1 MARKKLTAAEL
12 DGVQYRRAKT
22 WQIALSQL
30 NGAAQM
36 CFYMLLTYATYIG
49 NGNFGIL
56 LAVTGVIITAS
67 RIFDGVTDPLCAYVM
82 ERFNSRFGK
91 VRVFMLIGWACMAA
105 ATTLMCN
112 VFPGKFSGAAGVV
125 VFILCYVL
133 YIIGYTFS
141 SVSGSVMGNIM
152 TDDPRQRPTLS
163 VWSTIYSYLS
173 PMVISIVAM
182 VVLLPRFNNIVGT
195 EFLATLNLV
204 VCAASLVFYLISCVG
219 VAPYDKPENFVGVQ
233 LDKSKDEKPSLKDM
247 WALVKDN
254 KELQRYMW
262 AAVSDKLA
270 QTIGSVGIVTVML
283 FGIMIN
289 NYDISTTIS
298 TAAMLPGIIFA
309 IIGAKLA
316 GKFGNKKVMVDWT
329 WVCLIINVLYGVFL
343 LVTDTTQIT
352 RAIVPSILF
361 FVLLFG
367 SNAAKMVVS
376 TATNALRM
384 DIVDYELYRSGKYM
398 PATVGAA
405 YSFLDKLISSL
416 GATIATAMVG
426 LIGYTT
432 VAPQLGDPLTAGVKW
447 MTVILLIGFPILG
460 WICTIIAMK
469 GSELSKEK
477 MVEVQ
482 RVNKERAG
490 VSDHVAEIAH
500 EIREKHIIE
509 EGVKEEINAD

>member
-1 MARKKLTAAEL
+1 MAKKKVTAAEL

-30 NGAAQM
+30 IGAAQM
-36 CFYMLLTYATYIG
+36 CFYILLTYATYIG
-49 NGNFGIL
+49 NQNFGIL
-56 LAVTGVIITAS
+56 VAVTGVIITAS
-67 RIFDGVTDPLCAYVM
+67 RIFDGITDPICAYIM

-91 VRVFMLIGWACMAA
+91 VRVFLLIGWACMAV

-125 VFILCYVL
+125 VFVICYAL

-141 SVSGSVMGNIM
+141 GVSGSVMGNIM

-163 VWSTIYSYLS
+163 VWSTVYSYLA
-173 PMVISIVAM
+173 PMIISMVAM
-182 VVLLPRFNNIVGT
+182 VAILPRFNNIVGT

-204 VCAASLVFYLISCVG
+204 VCAISLALYLISCVG
-219 VAPYDKPENFVGVQ
+219 ISAHDKPENFVGVVK
-233 LDKSKDEKPSLKDM
+233 DKKDEKKPGIKDM
-247 WALVKDN
+247 LALIKGN

-270 QTIGSVGIVTVML
+270 QTIGSVSIVTVML
-283 FGIMIN
+283 YGIMIN
-289 NYDISTTIS
+289 NYSISTMIS
-298 TAAMLPGIIFA
+298 TVAMLPGIIFA

-316 GKFGNKKVMVDWT
+316 AKFGNKKVMVDWT
-329 WVCLIINVLYGVFL
+329 WVCLILNVLYGVFL
-343 LVTDTTQIT
+343 LVSDTTQIT
-352 RAIVPSILF
+352 RAIIPSVLF
-361 FVLLFG
+361 FIFLFG
-367 SNAAKMVVS
+367 SNAAKMVVT
-376 TATNALRM
+376 TATHALRM

-405 YSFLDKLISSL
+405 YSFLDKLVSSL
-416 GATIATAMVG
+416 GSTVATGMVA

-432 VAPQLGDPLTAGVKW
+432 VAPQAGDPLTAGVKW

-460 WICTIIAMK
+460 WICTIVAMK

-482 RVNKERAG
+482 RMNKERAS
-490 VSDHVAEIAH
+490 VSKHSAEMAH
-500 EIREKHIIE
+500 EIR
-509 EGVKEEINAD
+509 